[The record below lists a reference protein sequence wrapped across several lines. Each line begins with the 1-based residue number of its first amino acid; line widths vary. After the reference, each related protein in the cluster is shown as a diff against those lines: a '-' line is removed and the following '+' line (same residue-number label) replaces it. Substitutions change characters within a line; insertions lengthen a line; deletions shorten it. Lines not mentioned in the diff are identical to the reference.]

1 VTDRL
6 FTAREVGELLG
17 FAPGTIVDWF
27 EAGKLPGFRIGGR
40 LRFRWSEVEAW
51 IEEQRAGAG
60 GEAPATPRQRPPEGV
75 VSLKPATPL
84 RGGEHA

>member
-1 VTDRL
+1 LAVTDRL
-6 FTAREVGELLG
+6 LTAREVGELLG
-17 FAPGTIVDWF
+17 FAPGTVVDWF

-60 GEAPATPRQRPPEGV
+60 RGEVSPTPRKAPARGV
-75 VSLKPATPL
+75 VSLTSPIPK
-84 RGGEHA
+84 